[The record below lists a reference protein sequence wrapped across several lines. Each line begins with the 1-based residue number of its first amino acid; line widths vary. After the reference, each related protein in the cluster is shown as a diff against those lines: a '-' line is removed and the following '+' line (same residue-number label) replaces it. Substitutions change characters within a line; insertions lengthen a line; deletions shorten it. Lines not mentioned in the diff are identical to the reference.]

1 MKYNKLIE
9 KSPLVS
15 EIGLGAWQLGVNS
28 GWKGLT
34 EQEAIELVDKSIELG
49 VNFFDTAPNYGHGS
63 SELRLGKAL
72 KKYDRAKMV
81 VNTKFGHT
89 DLGETNYNSNYIRK
103 SLEGSLKRM
112 QMDYVDSLIIHNP
125 PYEYLDGNK
134 NDHYE
139 ILEKLKDEGKIKA
152 YGASLDTYEEMKL
165 FMQTTNCEVI
175 EAFFNILHQDASRA
189 FDLAL
194 EKNVGIIVKIPLDSG
209 WLSGKYDENSVFID
223 IRKRW
228 SKGDIKTRASLVRKI
243 KDIIGIETN
252 LAQTAISFCLAYEAV
267 STVIPGNTS
276 KDQLNTNIASIS
288 KPISKELL
296 KKLEN
301 FFQNEVKNL
310 NLPW

>member
-49 VNFFDTAPNYGHGS
+49 VNFFDTAPNYGYGS

-175 EAFFNILHQDASRA
+175 EAFFNILHQDASQA
-189 FDLAL
+189 FDLTL

-209 WLSGKYDENSVFID
+209 WLSGKYDENSVFSD

-276 KDQLNTNIASIS
+276 IDQLNTNITSIS

-296 KKLEN
+296 KKSEN